1 MDDDITKLID
11 TNRGMETSRNPNPLI
26 SVVIPT
32 YNRAHVLGRA
42 IRSVLTQTFPD
53 FECIVVDDRSTDG
66 TIELVEGLRDPR
78 IRVLRLATNCGA
90 SRARNEGIQAARGEF
105 VAFLDSDDE
114 WLPRKLELQVARLR
128 EGADPQTAVVYCQ
141 ARLSGELVNTRV
153 LRPHRIHEGD
163 AFIHLLIGWHP
174 GTTSTIMVKRSSL
187 LEIGGFDEGLA
198 CAEDYDL
205 WLRLAQAANHFA
217 AVSEVLLVKY
227 EGGALQLKSDAR
239 ARLRSMELFDR
250 KWRRVITDHLG
261 AGAYRRWKARLYG
274 NIQNRQFKL
283 VRQAVAHGERMAAW
297 RCWLAMCRLLPWSR
311 KKVMQALVLVTL
323 GEGPYGVLA
332 RAKEAILRRVRVRRA
347 WSR

>member
-1 MDDDITKLID
+1 MQ
-11 TNRGMETSRNPNPLI
+11 TSANASPCV

-32 YNRAHVLGRA
+32 YNRVHVLGRA
-42 IRSVLTQTFPD
+42 IKSVLAQSFPD
-53 FECIVVDDRSTDG
+53 FECIVVDDGSTDG
-66 TIELVEGLRDPR
+66 TVEAVESFQDPR
-78 IRVLRLATNCGA
+78 VRCVRLATNGGV
-90 SRARNEGIQAARGEF
+90 SRARNEGIQVARGEL

-128 EGADPQTAVVYCQ
+128 ESEDARTTVAYCAAYKYDEFRNRMGIHGGAIY
-141 ARLSGELVNTRV
+141 
-153 LRPHRIHEGD
+153 EGD
-163 AFIHLLIGWHP
+163 VFDPLLTGWYPPTASLFI
-174 GTTSTIMVKRSSL
+174 VKRSSL
-187 LEIGGFDEGLA
+187 LDVGGFDEGLA